1 MKPSYISTDQWKSI
15 IKATVYAFLSG
26 FTGTLTLM
34 ALDFIRAAQDGKTA
48 IFNLALALLAGAV
61 VGGINGVAVFLK
73 KLFTDPN
80 A

>member
-1 MKPSYISTDQWKSI
+1 MKPSYISTEQWKSI
-15 IKATVYAFLSG
+15 IKAAVYAFLSG
-26 FTGTLTLM
+26 FTGTLALM
-34 ALDFIRAAQDGKTA
+34 ALDFIRAAQDGQAA

-61 VGGINGVAVFLK
+61 VGGINGVAVFFK

>member
-1 MKPSYISTDQWKSI
+1 MKPSYISTDQWKGI
-15 IKATVYAFLSG
+15 IKAAVYAFLSG
-26 FTGTLTLM
+26 FTGTLALM
-34 ALDFIRAAQDGKTA
+34 ALDFIRAAQDGQTA

-61 VGGINGVAVFLK
+61 VGGINGVAVFFK

>member
-15 IKATVYAFLSG
+15 IKAAVYAFLSG
-26 FTGTLTLM
+26 FTGTLALM
-34 ALDFIRAAQDGKTA
+34 ALDFIRAAQDGQAA

>member
-15 IKATVYAFLSG
+15 IKAAVYAFLSG
-26 FTGTLTLM
+26 FTGTLALM
-34 ALDFIRAAQDGKTA
+34 ALDFIRAAQDGQTA

-61 VGGINGVAVFLK
+61 VGGINGVAVFFK

>member
-15 IKATVYAFLSG
+15 IKATIYAFLSG